1 MRFISG
7 LSLHTTI
14 FDFIVRKGVPLI
26 MVIQRTITGVKFPS
40 VPCEPQIACPPQRE
54 PYGFQLHSQSG
65 SPIAPPVT
73 GGGMY
78 VEGQNLV
85 FHLRNMWEKLTLS
98 PICLE
103 CFMVTD
109 VTPTAPTSLRTN
121 NVSALLLTTN

>member
-1 MRFISG
+1 MHFISG
-7 LSLHTTI
+7 ELSLHTTI

-40 VPCEPQIACPPQRE
+40 VPCEPQIACPPQR
-54 PYGFQLHSQSG
+54 GFQLRSQSG
-65 SPIAPPVT
+65 PESLPVT

-109 VTPTAPTSLRTN
+109 VTPTAPTSLRNN
-121 NVSALLLTTN
+121 NVSTLLLTTN